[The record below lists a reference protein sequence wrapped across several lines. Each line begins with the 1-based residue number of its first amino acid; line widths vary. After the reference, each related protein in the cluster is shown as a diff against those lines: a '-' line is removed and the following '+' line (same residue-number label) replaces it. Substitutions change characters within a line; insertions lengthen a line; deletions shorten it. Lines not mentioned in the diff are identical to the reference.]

1 MVQVP
6 SPVVPVELRSASPV
20 NDREVMSEAAN
31 AFRRSAPRGF
41 DPSVH
46 DRNPAHAHADVW
58 QWLSQASQPC
68 ECSLDL
74 CQADCVDL
82 DPRTG
87 RDDCL
92 DCGIGCAQ
100 THGCCQIGTT
110 ILSQLTGCATCSLIY
125 LDLVVDGRVD
135 RESDHDLLDDH
146 VGVRNRADH
155 RGNPNDDCAGRDAAM
170 MMTLGVDQV
179 ECDHYWVC
187 HLRIAH

>member
-20 NDREVMSEAAN
+20 NDREVMSEAAD

-46 DRNPAHAHADVW
+46 DRNLAHAHADVW

-87 RDDCL
+87 RV

-100 THGCCQIGTT
+100 THGCCQIGMT
-110 ILSQLTGCATCSLIY
+110 ILSQLTGCATCSSIY

-135 RESDHDLLDDH
+135 RENDHDLLDDH

-155 RGNPNDDCAGRDAAM
+155 RGNPNDDCAGRVAAM
-170 MMTLGVDQV
+170 VMTLGVDQV